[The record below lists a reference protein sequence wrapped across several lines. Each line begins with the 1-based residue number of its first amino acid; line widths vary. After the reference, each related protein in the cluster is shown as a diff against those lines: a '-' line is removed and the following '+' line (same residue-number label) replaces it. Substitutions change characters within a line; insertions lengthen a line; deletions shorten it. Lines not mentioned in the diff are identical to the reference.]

1 MLLDWLST
9 DGKLILSARV
19 IRTFAYGFL
28 SIVLAIYLKLL
39 GFNDVLIGVV
49 LTATLVNS
57 VIFTLIASFYADRIG
72 RRKTLIIYAAL
83 MSIAGAIFLSTENY
97 FALIAAALVGTIN
110 VTGSETGA
118 FLSIE
123 QALLPQTVKNNKKRN
138 TVFAL
143 YNMAG
148 TFAMSAGV
156 LLSGLPTILQEQYAM
171 NQVESIKPLFLL
183 YSALGIGV
191 IGIYFMLSNKIEVLL
206 SGNTANKPVTQ
217 TLSPQSKQIVGK
229 LSGLFAVDSF
239 AGGFV
244 IQSIVSLWF
253 FTKFGVDLAAISV
266 IFSVA
271 GVLTAFSFFAA
282 AKIADRIGLVNTM
295 VFTHI
300 PSNVFLILVGFA
312 PSLPL
317 AIAFYLARMTL
328 SQMDVPTRQ
337 SYIVAVVSEDER
349 TPAAGITNISRN
361 ISQAVSPSLTGY
373 ILQILPALSA
383 PFILGGALKIAYD
396 IALYVNFRKIKPS
409 EEEEEEE
416 KHD

>member
-9 DGKLILSARV
+9 DGNLILSARI

-28 SIVLAIYLKLL
+28 SIVFAIYLKLL

-72 RRKTLIIYAAL
+72 RRKILIIYGAL
-83 MSIAGAIFLSTENY
+83 MSIAGAIFLATENY
-97 FALIAAALVGTIN
+97 FALITAALIGTIN

-206 SGNTANKPVTQ
+206 PRTTARPVMQ
-217 TLSPQSKQIVGK
+217 SLSPQSKQIVGK

-253 FTKFGVDLAAISV
+253 FSKFGVDLAAISV

-373 ILQILPALSA
+373 ILQILPTLSA

-396 IALYVNFRKIKPS
+396 IALYVNFRKIKPA
-409 EEEEEEE
+409 EEEE
-416 KHD
+416 KHR

>member
-1 MLLDWLST
+1 MLIDWLST
-9 DGKLILSARV
+9 DGKLILSARI

-39 GFNDVLIGVV
+39 GFNDILIGVL

-72 RRKTLIIYAAL
+72 RRKTLIIYGAL
-83 MSIAGAIFLSTENY
+83 MSIAGAIFLATDNY
-97 FALIAAALVGTIN
+97 FALIAAALIGTIN

-123 QALLPQTVKNNKKRN
+123 QALLPQTVKDSRKRN
-138 TVFAL
+138 TIFAL

-148 TFAMSAGV
+148 TFAMSAGI
-156 LLSGLPTILQEQYAM
+156 LLSGLPAVLQEQYDGMDQA
-171 NQVESIKPLFLL
+171 ESIKPLFLL
-183 YSALGIGV
+183 YSILGIGV
-191 IGIYFMLSNKIEVLL
+191 IAIYFMLSKQIEV
-206 SGNTANKPVTQ
+206 SGNIVKPVTQ
-217 TLSPQSKQIVGK
+217 TLSPQSKKIVGK

-244 IQSIVSLWF
+244 IQSIVSFWF
-253 FTKFGVDLAAISV
+253 FTKFGVDLAALSL

-271 GVLTAFSFFAA
+271 GVLTAFSFLAA

-300 PSNVFLILVGFA
+300 PSNVLLILVGFA

-317 AIAFYLARMTL
+317 AIAFYLTRMAL

-337 SYIVAVVSEDER
+337 SYIVAVVSEEER
-349 TPAAGITNISRN
+349 TPAVGITNTSRN
-361 ISQAVSPSLTGY
+361 ISQAVSPSLTGF
-373 ILQILPALSA
+373 ILQALPALSA
-383 PFILGGALKIAYD
+383 PFVVGGALKIAYD
-396 IALYVNFRKIKPS
+396 IALYLNFRNIKPT
-409 EEEEEEE
+409 EEE
-416 KHD
+416 KVD

>member
-1 MLLDWLST
+1 LLLDWLST

-72 RRKTLIIYAAL
+72 RRKTLIIYGAL
-83 MSIAGAIFLSTENY
+83 MSIAGAIFLATENY
-97 FALIAAALVGTIN
+97 FALIAAALIGTIN

-138 TVFAL
+138 TMFAL

-156 LLSGLPTILQEQYAM
+156 LLSGLPTILQEQYAI

-183 YSALGIGV
+183 CSALGIGV
-191 IGIYFMLSNKIEVLL
+191 VGIYFMLSNKIEVSL
-206 SGNTANKPVTQ
+206 SANTANKPVMQ

-244 IQSIVSLWF
+244 I
-253 FTKFGVDLAAISV
+253 
-266 IFSVA
+266 
-271 GVLTAFSFFAA
+271 
-282 AKIADRIGLVNTM
+282 
-295 VFTHI
+295 
-300 PSNVFLILVGFA
+300 
-312 PSLPL
+312 
-317 AIAFYLARMTL
+317 
-328 SQMDVPTRQ
+328 
-337 SYIVAVVSEDER
+337 
-349 TPAAGITNISRN
+349 
-361 ISQAVSPSLTGY
+361 
-373 ILQILPALSA
+373 
-383 PFILGGALKIAYD
+383 
-396 IALYVNFRKIKPS
+396 
-409 EEEEEEE
+409 
-416 KHD
+416 

>member
-1 MLLDWLST
+1 LLLDWLST

-19 IRTFAYGFL
+19 VRTFAYGFL

-72 RRKTLIIYAAL
+72 RRKTLIIYGAL
-83 MSIAGAIFLSTENY
+83 MSIAGAIFLATENY
-97 FALIAAALVGTIN
+97 FALIAAALIGTIN

-191 IGIYFMLSNKIEVLL
+191 IGIYFMLSNKIEVL
-206 SGNTANKPVTQ
+206 SGNTAKPVMQ
-217 TLSPQSKQIVGK
+217 TLSPQSKQIVGR

-253 FTKFGVDLAAISV
+253 FSKFGVDLAAISV

-300 PSNVFLILVGFA
+300 PSNIFLILVGFA

-317 AIAFYLARMTL
+317 AIGFYLARMTL

-396 IALYVNFRKIKPS
+396 IALYVNFRKIKPAA
-409 EEEEEEE
+409 EEE
-416 KHD
+416 KHR

>member
-1 MLLDWLST
+1 LLLDWLST
-9 DGKLILSARV
+9 DGKLILSARI

-72 RRKTLIIYAAL
+72 RRKTLIIYGAL
-83 MSIAGAIFLSTENY
+83 MSIAGAIFLATENY
-97 FALIAAALVGTIN
+97 FALIAAALIGTIN

-183 YSALGIGV
+183 YSVLGIGV

-206 SGNTANKPVTQ
+206 SGNTANSVMQ

-266 IFSVA
+266 IFSMA

-337 SYIVAVVSEDER
+337 SYIVAVVGEDER

-373 ILQILPALSA
+373 ILQILPTLSA

-396 IALYVNFRKIKPS
+396 IALYVNFRKIKPA
-409 EEEEEEE
+409 EEEE
-416 KHD
+416 KHR

>member
-1 MLLDWLST
+1 MLIDWLST
-9 DGKLILSARV
+9 DGKLILYARI
-19 IRTFAYGFL
+19 IRSFAYGFL

-39 GFNDVLIGVV
+39 GFNDILIGIV

-72 RRKTLIIYAAL
+72 RRKTLIIYGAL
-83 MSIAGAIFLSTENY
+83 MSIAGAIFLATDNY
-97 FALIAAALVGTIN
+97 FALIAAALIGTIN

-123 QALLPQTVKNNKKRN
+123 QALLPQTVKDSRKRN
-138 TVFAL
+138 TMFAL

-148 TFAMSAGV
+148 TFAMSAGI
-156 LLSGLPTILQEQYAM
+156 LLSGLPTVLQEHYDGMDQI
-171 NQVESIKPLFLL
+171 ESIKPLFLL

-191 IGIYFMLSNKIEVLL
+191 IAIYFMLSKKIEV
-206 SGNTANKPVTQ
+206 SGDIVKPVTQ

-244 IQSIVSLWF
+244 IQSIVSFWF
-253 FTKFGVDLAAISV
+253 FTKFGVDLAALSL

-271 GVLTAFSFFAA
+271 GVLTAFSFLAA

-300 PSNVFLILVGFA
+300 PSNVLLILVGFA

-317 AIAFYLARMTL
+317 AIAFYLTRMAL

-337 SYIVAVVSEDER
+337 AYIVAVVSEEER

-373 ILQILPALSA
+373 ILQALPALSA
-383 PFILGGALKIAYD
+383 PFVVGGALKIAYD
-396 IALYVNFRKIKPS
+396 IALYLNFRKISPT
-409 EEEEEEE
+409 EEE
-416 KHD
+416 KSG

>member
-1 MLLDWLST
+1 LLLDWLST

-19 IRTFAYGFL
+19 VRTFAYGFL

-72 RRKTLIIYAAL
+72 RRKTLIIYGAL
-83 MSIAGAIFLSTENY
+83 MSIAGAIFLATENY
-97 FALIAAALVGTIN
+97 FALIAAALIGTIN

-138 TVFAL
+138 TAFAL

-191 IGIYFMLSNKIEVLL
+191 IGIYFMLSNKIEVL
-206 SGNTANKPVTQ
+206 SGNTAKPVMQ
-217 TLSPQSKQIVGK
+217 TLSPQSKQIVGR

-253 FTKFGVDLAAISV
+253 FSKFGVDLAAISV

-300 PSNVFLILVGFA
+300 PSNIFLILVGFA

-317 AIAFYLARMTL
+317 AIGFYLARMTL

-396 IALYVNFRKIKPS
+396 IALYVNFRKIKPAA
-409 EEEEEEE
+409 EEE
-416 KHD
+416 KHR

>member
-1 MLLDWLST
+1 
-9 DGKLILSARV
+9 
-19 IRTFAYGFL
+19 
-28 SIVLAIYLKLL
+28 
-39 GFNDVLIGVV
+39 
-49 LTATLVNS
+49 
-57 VIFTLIASFYADRIG
+57 
-72 RRKTLIIYAAL
+72 
-83 MSIAGAIFLSTENY
+83 
-97 FALIAAALVGTIN
+97 
-110 VTGSETGA
+110 
-118 FLSIE
+118 
-123 QALLPQTVKNNKKRN
+123 
-138 TVFAL
+138 
-143 YNMAG
+143 
-148 TFAMSAGV
+148 
-156 LLSGLPTILQEQYAM
+156 
-171 NQVESIKPLFLL
+171 
-183 YSALGIGV
+183 
-191 IGIYFMLSNKIEVLL
+191 
-206 SGNTANKPVTQ
+206 
-217 TLSPQSKQIVGK
+217 
-229 LSGLFAVDSF
+229 
-239 AGGFV
+239 
-244 IQSIVSLWF
+244 
-253 FTKFGVDLAAISV
+253 V

-396 IALYVNFRKIKPS
+396 IALYVNFRKIKPA
-409 EEEEEEE
+409 EEEE
-416 KHD
+416 KHR

>member
-1 MLLDWLST
+1 MLIHWLST
-9 DGKLILSARV
+9 DGKLILSARI

-39 GFNDVLIGVV
+39 GFNDILIGVL

-72 RRKTLIIYAAL
+72 RRKTLIIYGAL
-83 MSIAGAIFLSTENY
+83 MSIAGAIFLATDNY
-97 FALIAAALVGTIN
+97 FALIAAALIGTIN

-123 QALLPQTVKNNKKRN
+123 QALLPQTVKDSRKRN
-138 TVFAL
+138 TIFAL

-148 TFAMSAGV
+148 TFAMSAGI
-156 LLSGLPTILQEQYAM
+156 LLSGLPAVLQEQYDGMDQA
-171 NQVESIKPLFLL
+171 ESIKPLFLL
-183 YSALGIGV
+183 YSILGIGV
-191 IGIYFMLSNKIEVLL
+191 IAIYFMLSKQIEV
-206 SGNTANKPVTQ
+206 SGNIVKPVTQ
-217 TLSPQSKQIVGK
+217 TLSPQSKKIVGK

-244 IQSIVSLWF
+244 IQSIVSFWF
-253 FTKFGVDLAAISV
+253 FTKFGVDLAALSV

-271 GVLTAFSFFAA
+271 GVLTAFSFLAA

-300 PSNVFLILVGFA
+300 PSNVLLILVGFA

-317 AIAFYLARMTL
+317 AIAFYLTRMAL

-337 SYIVAVVSEDER
+337 SYIVAVVSEVER
-349 TPAAGITNISRN
+349 TPAVGITNTSRN
-361 ISQAVSPSLTGY
+361 ISQAVSPSLTGF
-373 ILQILPALSA
+373 ILQALPALSA
-383 PFILGGALKIAYD
+383 PFVVGGALKIAYD
-396 IALYVNFRKIKPS
+396 IALYLNFRNIKPT
-409 EEEEEEE
+409 E
-416 KHD
+416 DGNVD

>member
-1 MLLDWLST
+1 MDWLST

-19 IRTFAYGFL
+19 IRSFAYGFL
-28 SIVLAIYLKLL
+28 SIVLAIYLKFL
-39 GFNDVLIGVV
+39 GFNDILIGIV

-72 RRKTLIIYAAL
+72 RRNILIIYGAL
-83 MSIAGAIFLSTENY
+83 MSFAGAIFLATDNY
-97 FALIAAALVGTIN
+97 IALIGAALIGTIN

-123 QALLPQTVKNNKKRN
+123 QALLPQTIKDNKKRN
-138 TVFAL
+138 TMFAL

-148 TFAMSAGV
+148 TFAMSAGI
-156 LLSGLPTILQEQYAM
+156 LLSGLPLVLQEQFDGM

-183 YSALGIGV
+183 YSILGIGV
-191 IGIYFMLSNKIEVLL
+191 IAIYCMLSKKIEV
-206 SGNTANKPVTQ
+206 SGNIVKPVMQ
-217 TLSPQSKQIVGK
+217 TLSPQSKRIVGK

-244 IQSIVSLWF
+244 IQGIVSFWF
-253 FTKFGVDLAAISV
+253 FTKFGVDLAALSL

-271 GVLTAFSFFAA
+271 GVLTAFSFLAA

-300 PSNVFLILVGFA
+300 PSNILLILVGFA

-317 AIAFYLARMTL
+317 AIAFYLARMAL
-328 SQMDVPTRQ
+328 SQMDVPARQ
-337 SYIVAVVSEDER
+337 LYIVAVVSEEER

-361 ISQAVSPSLTGY
+361 ISQAVSPSFTGY
-373 ILQILPALSA
+373 ILQALPALSA
-383 PFILGGALKIAYD
+383 PFVVGGALKIAYD
-396 IALYVNFRKIKPS
+396 IALYLNFRKIKPA
-409 EEEEEEE
+409 EEENF
-416 KHD
+416 D

>member
-1 MLLDWLST
+1 LLLDWLST
-9 DGKLILSARV
+9 DGKLILSARI

-72 RRKTLIIYAAL
+72 RRKTLIIYGAL
-83 MSIAGAIFLSTENY
+83 MSIAGAIFLATENY
-97 FALIAAALVGTIN
+97 FALIAAALIGTIN

-183 YSALGIGV
+183 YSVLGIGV

-206 SGNTANKPVTQ
+206 SGNTANSVMQ

-266 IFSVA
+266 IFSMA

-337 SYIVAVVSEDER
+337 SYIVAVVGEDER

-373 ILQILPALSA
+373 ILQILPTLSA

-396 IALYVNFRKIKPS
+396 IALYVNFRKIRPA
-409 EEEEEEE
+409 EEEE
-416 KHD
+416 KHR

>member
-1 MLLDWLST
+1 MLTDWLSD
-9 DGKLILSARV
+9 DGKLILSARMV
-19 IRTFAYGFL
+19 RTFAYGFL

-39 GFNDVLIGVV
+39 GFNDILIGIV

-57 VIFTLIASFYADRIG
+57 VIFTLTASFYADRIG
-72 RRKTLIIYAAL
+72 RRKTLIIYGAL
-83 MSIAGAIFLSTENY
+83 MSIAGAIFLATENY
-97 FALIAAALVGTIN
+97 FALIAAALIGTIN

-123 QALLPQTVKNNKKRN
+123 QALLPQTVKDNKKRN
-138 TVFAL
+138 TMFAL

-148 TFAMSAGV
+148 TFAMSAGI
-156 LLSGLPTILQEQYAM
+156 LLAGLPTILQEQYAM
-171 NQVESIKPLFLL
+171 NQVESIKPLFLV
-183 YSALGIGV
+183 YSVLGIGV
-191 IGIYFMLSNKIEVLL
+191 IGIYFMLSNKIEV
-206 SGNTANKPVTQ
+206 SGNIVKPVKQ

-244 IQSIVSLWF
+244 IQSIVSFWF
-253 FTKFGVDLAAISV
+253 FTKFGVDLAALSF

-271 GVLTAFSFFAA
+271 GVLTAFSFLAA

-300 PSNVFLILVGFA
+300 PSNILLILVGFA

-317 AIAFYLARMTL
+317 AIGFYLARMAL

-337 SYIVAVVSEDER
+337 SYIVAVVREEER

-373 ILQILPALSA
+373 ILQALPALSA
-383 PFILGGALKIAYD
+383 PFVVGGALKIAYD
-396 IALYVNFRKIKPS
+396 IALYLNFRNMRPA
-409 EEEEEEE
+409 EEE
-416 KHD
+416 KFG

>member
-1 MLLDWLST
+1 
-9 DGKLILSARV
+9 
-19 IRTFAYGFL
+19 
-28 SIVLAIYLKLL
+28 
-39 GFNDVLIGVV
+39 
-49 LTATLVNS
+49 
-57 VIFTLIASFYADRIG
+57 
-72 RRKTLIIYAAL
+72 
-83 MSIAGAIFLSTENY
+83 
-97 FALIAAALVGTIN
+97 
-110 VTGSETGA
+110 
-118 FLSIE
+118 
-123 QALLPQTVKNNKKRN
+123 
-138 TVFAL
+138 
-143 YNMAG
+143 MAG

-156 LLSGLPTILQEQYAM
+156 LLSGLPTILQEQYAI

-191 IGIYFMLSNKIEVLL
+191 VGIYFMLSNKIEVSL
-206 SGNTANKPVTQ
+206 SANTANKPVMQ

-396 IALYVNFRKIKPS
+396 IALYVNFRKIKPA
-409 EEEEEEE
+409 EEEE
-416 KHD
+416 KHG